1 MTQRWLI
8 TGASGQL
15 GGHVVRLL
23 AGEAHPPT
31 ILSVSQRTPPAEFGA
46 GVAHCDLADDGATR
60 ALVRDF
66 RPTHLIHSGAMT
78 AVGDCFASPERARL
92 INTVA
97 AHAIAQECAA
107 LHARMVFV
115 STDMVFGG
123 DRAPYREGD
132 PPAPLSV
139 YGRTKADAETAI
151 RDIAGVLVAR
161 VPLMYG
167 FACTSR
173 SATFAAQIAAIRA
186 RTPLKLFTDEFR
198 TPAWV
203 VDAARALIGLARSN
217 RTGIIHLAG
226 PERLSRIDMARRFA
240 EQLGI
245 ADPAFEP
252 TSRLNVPGEP
262 RPADLSLDASRLT
275 QEFPHL
281 ICGPIRAEAFVH

>member
-15 GGHVVRLL
+15 GGHIVRLL
-23 AGEAHPPT
+23 AAESNAPT
-31 ILSVSQRTPPAEFGA
+31 ILSVSQRTPPAAFGA
-46 GVAHCDLADDGATR
+46 TVAHCDLADEAATR
-60 ALVRDF
+60 AMVREF
-66 RPTHLIHSGAMT
+66 RPTHVIHSGAMT
-78 AVGDCFASPERARL
+78 AVGDCFAAPDRARL

-97 AHAIAQECAA
+97 THAIAQECAA
-107 LHARMVFV
+107 LRARMVFV
-115 STDMVFGG
+115 STDMVFAG
-123 DRAPYREGD
+123 DRAPYREDD

-139 YGRTKADAETAI
+139 YGRSKADAEAAI
-151 RDIAGVLVAR
+151 RDTPGVLSAR

-203 VDAARALIGLARSN
+203 VDAARALIGLARTD
-217 RTGIIHLAG
+217 RTGIFHLAG

-245 ADPAFEP
+245 QGPAFEP
-252 TSRLNVPGEP
+252 TSRLSVPGEP
-262 RPADLSLDASRLT
+262 RPADLSLDASQLA